1 MKREK
6 LYSLIIGA
14 ALAFC
19 ISFGGAAGIITG
31 FSLNV
36 SDGSVSSGFYTV
48 PASIATV
55 AVFCAV
61 FSAAAAIA
69 FSFRRGGWILLG
81 AMALGAGYLWRTGIL
96 ETSVEAVLYRIT
108 YVYNLAYRC
117 GVVKWTGAFSPEIS
131 PNVGLCILAAIP
143 ALLTAWTVCRRKS
156 AVLPVLFG
164 CVILGVCLVVT
175 DTVPAIWCLF
185 LLLTGMILLILTNT
199 VRRQC
204 AEEGN
209 RLTAM
214 MLVPAVLYMSLL
226 FGAVPQEGYES
237 KADDMQQKIVDWFR
251 SFSAGDWFDT
261 GMSGDSVGSVDLSM
275 VGPRTNFKYA
285 VMDVVADKGGTLY
298 LRGQSLDVYDG
309 TSWKP
314 SDASSGQ
321 DTGWPKEN
329 CETVGSVKLFTRSDM
344 PVKYFPYYPAGSDW
358 PAGGKMKDGGISNP
372 YREREYS
379 FLQMEITGLTDAVLS
394 SELREQCL
402 LLPHNTK
409 IRATSHLK
417 NIGDLSGKNHKEIAA
432 KISQYVSGAAR
443 YDLNTGRM
451 PSYEDD
457 FAMWFLR
464 DSETGYCIHF
474 ASAAAVLLRAAG
486 VPARYVSGYV
496 IKTSPGET
504 TTVTENRAHAWVE
517 YYVPGRGWMIL
528 DPTPA
533 SWYEEDPEDV
543 TAPSVPTAPSV
554 EPTDPTS
561 TEPTATRPTQPDDQP
576 TKPSQEPTTPEGN
589 VGIGKGQMKIDL
601 SWLWVVLKW
610 VGILLAICFVVVG
623 QIVLRQ
629 RLRSKRMHTGHP
641 NQRALA
647 RWRMVLRMSR
657 LIKEQP
663 PEALHELAEKARFS
677 QHTLTV
683 GERMEFD
690 RYFDRAE
697 ARLNKMHWCK
707 RLLIRLLWAV

>member
-31 FSLNV
+31 FSLGIT
-36 SDGSVSSGFYTV
+36 DGSVASGFYTV

-81 AMALGAGYLWRTGIL
+81 VMALGAGYLWRTGIL

-204 AEEGN
+204 AEDGN

-314 SDASSGQ
+314 SDASSGK
-321 DTGWPKEN
+321 DGGWPTIN
-329 CETVGSVKLFTRSDM
+329 CAVVGEVKLVTRSGM
-344 PVKYFPYYPAGSDW
+344 PIKYFPYNPAGSHW
-358 PAGGKMKDGGISNP
+358 PEGGKLKDGAISNP
-372 YREREYS
+372 ERQKEYT
-379 FLQMEITGLTDAVLS
+379 FQQMLITGSSNALLS
-394 SELREQCL
+394 PELEKQCL
-402 LLPHNTK
+402 QLPRFTK
-409 IRATSHLK
+409 TQATEHLK
-417 NIGDLSGKNHKEIAA
+417 KAGYYAGQPQPEIAR
-432 KISQYVSGAAR
+432 IVGEYVSASAE
-443 YDLNTGRM
+443 YNLNTGRM
-451 PSYEDD
+451 PTDESD

-464 DSETGYCIHF
+464 DSETGYCVHF
-474 ASAAAVLLRAAG
+474 ATAATVLLRAAG

-496 IKTSPGET
+496 IKTNPGET

-543 TAPSVPTAPSV
+543 TAPSAPTAPSV

-561 TEPTATRPTQPDDQP
+561 TEPTTTRPTQPDDQP
-576 TKPSQEPTTPEGN
+576 TEPSREPTTPDGN
-589 VGIGKGQMKIDL
+589 IGVGDIQMKIDL
-601 SWLWVVLKW
+601 SWLWKVLKW

-663 PEALHELAEKARFS
+663 PEALYELAEKAKFS

-690 RYFDRAE
+690 RYLDRAE